1 MFRLSIVTP
10 EKVVLEADVISLTV
24 PGTEGYLG
32 VLTGHA
38 PLITAL
44 QPGKIEFRDAQ
55 NRPRT
60 LAVTAGFLE
69 VSGDSATLLADAV
82 EGLEEINIERAQAA
96 RERAWEQLKAASKGD
111 KTVDTKAAREA
122 LARAVNRIRLY
133 ESTHNK

>member
-10 EKVVLEADVISLTV
+10 EKVVLEDDVVSLTV

-32 VLTGHA
+32 ILSGHA

-69 VSGDSATLLADAV
+69 VSGDIATLLADAV

-96 RERAWEQLKAASKGD
+96 REHAWEQLKAAAAGD
-111 KTVDTKAAREA
+111 KSVDTKQVREA
-122 LARAVNRIRLY
+122 LARAMNRIRLY
-133 ESTHNK
+133 EASHHK